1 MLYQGIVGG
10 GSSPVEP
17 EDLSPVLLWTNP
29 SPTSAFAAQ
38 TVSLDLTNYIGVIV
52 DFINDDVNYT
62 RSRVYAKKSD
72 SFSSF
77 PIGAGYVSSTNAYS
91 RNIVNVSDTGVQFSD
106 AATTSAQN
114 QFVIPFKIYGVKE
127 YVVEPVKVKTIKQL
141 SVATVKN
148 TANEKGTAFE
158 MNVSEYTSLD
168 IDNVSGDI
176 NTASSYCHFEV
187 LADSTAILTGDRNFS
202 QDNVHVDLTN
212 VNTLKVNGWIT
223 NSSDHLACGCTFNG
237 MIFS

>member
-127 YVVEPVKVKTIKQL
+127 YVVEPVGTQMKISASSNNGTENFGNLTIENCKFNKLKIISYENIENSFADYPQITVGEAVYKRP
-141 SVATVKN
+141 SVGTVIDVLDKN
-148 TANEKGTAFE
+148 VVIRAVA
-158 MNVSEYTSLD
+158 S
-168 IDNVSGDI
+168 VSGYKR
-176 NTASSYCHFEV
+176 TG
-187 LADSTAILTGDRNFS
+187 ILVEF
-202 QDNVHVDLTN
+202 L
-212 VNTLKVNGWIT
+212 
-223 NSSDHLACGCTFNG
+223 
-237 MIFS
+237 